1 MAKNTVTIDIQVN
14 GKMQKATLSAKK
26 LQKALQDVGMAG
38 NQAAQGAANA
48 DRNLKGLSAQSA
60 NGTKNFSKMAQGMSG
75 FLVPA
80 YATLAANVFA
90 LSAAFNFLKS
100 AGDLR
105 ALQAGQ
111 EAYARQ
117 TGTSMVMLT
126 KNIQAATGGLVAYE
140 EAAQAAAIG
149 NAAGLTA
156 DQLTRLGAIAKN
168 AGTILGRDVTDAF
181 NRLTRGAIK
190 AEPELLDE
198 LGIIVRL
205 ADASERYA
213 DALDINVNSLTTFQK
228 SQAVVNATIAEGESK
243 FRDVGDAVNNVAR
256 LGASLQDT
264 FKTVK
269 EGIAGIANFIAGA
282 LNDSIYALVAALGL
296 LGKSFL
302 GAIIPAGPALK
313 NVAAGAVDAQAR
325 IKEGINKKSA
335 TGQAIGK
342 NDFGPKTMYNLE
354 RSAKAAQS
362 SIRNESKLTQLQMQ
376 KDLRLI
382 KANMIL
388 TSAEGKNAFTKM
400 FANWRAQLLLFQAE
414 HGRVMGTVKA
424 VTAAAAATMSRL
436 LSFAAWIGLAIILV
450 SFIKKGL
457 DYFKDP
463 ALRKAEETAVAAK
476 EAFEESTKSVEKL
489 RSELEPAGS
498 AMEKIVQQANLLA
511 NFTWNSFNSVLNNL
525 RATADEFDL
534 SGIDLSAIDQ
544 DSLNSLKNMTTELDN
559 LRKVGKKTAD
569 EVGGGLFDGI
579 VARRTQTSAT
589 GGRVGSLYD
598 SEIEELE
605 TKVNTVLDGID
616 MTGLKERVLPLLK
629 DSIPAALDNLDLQ
642 FSILDEAGRDTA
654 GLRDMAGTISQLAKD
669 MQGGNMSGVEFA
681 RTLVR
686 LIGEDGT
693 GGLLDDLRKGT
704 RAVTS
709 DLMAERN
716 AFKSLTQ
723 TLEAFTESSK
733 KLDLKDSPYTQLI
746 GQVESAEQAI
756 ATLSASAGNKS
767 VRDFF
772 VGGTEEGTKAFDDG
786 IAQYNALLRLAGLQ
800 GDATA
805 DTLDSL
811 KFQAVLEERIAR
823 FKDIAVTMEVKK
835 HKLQLAGLKANR
847 GATKLQAQQV
857 KYDMAVLNAQQALN
871 AKIAEKTQMEL
882 TNQKMSA
889 EQERIYNAEKEVLE
903 EQLEIMKEQADVAQ
917 RLAMVTKNAFE
928 SGLSSGI
935 NDFITGKEGSLRDGL
950 KTLAK
955 GVLEAVSKQ
964 ISDYLAKSV
973 SDFLFGEKDPA
984 KDMAFAMQ
992 AGGQSA
998 AQAIEAAMIRGAD
1011 AIAAKLGISTGGATA
1026 GTALPPLPDNVRSD
1040 RFATEAEIAANANPL
1055 GNLTMGPSLD
1065 ELQRSDP
1072 ILGNQ
1077 AGLRLNGALSQ
1088 MGSQFGVGSVED
1100 DMIRSSFGGAGSSP
1114 QQTLTYTGQMA
1125 EGQGSGLGEI
1135 MTELKDS
1142 MSELTIETASN
1153 VTAGA
1158 ALLAGLTGNSKAAE
1172 ALAKITAAM
1181 KAYQMIKAGIEK
1193 MLGIKRTT
1201 ETGALIMALN
1211 LNTKSNLVNAAVPF
1225 AKGGIMSNGVQQ
1237 YSSGGI
1243 AKGSK
1248 AGYPALL
1255 HGTEAVVPLPDNR
1268 SIPVDLKGAA
1278 GGQTNNNV
1286 VVNVGM
1292 DGSSTTSTTA
1302 DDSDTANRLGN
1313 AVATAVQTELQKQ
1326 KRSGGILS
1334 PYGVA

>member
-525 RATADEFDL
+525 RATADEFNL
-534 SGIDLSAIDQ
+534 SGIDLGAIDQ
-544 DSLNSLKNMTTELDN
+544 DSLDSLNKMTTELDN
-559 LRKVGKKTAD
+559 LRKLGKKTAD

-589 GGRVGSLYD
+589 GGLVGSVLD

-605 TKVNTVLDGID
+605 TKVNNVLDGID

-654 GLRDMAGTISQLAKD
+654 GLRDMAGTISKLAKD

-681 RTLVR
+681 QTLVK

-786 IAQYNALLRLAGLQ
+786 IAQYNALIRLAGLQ

-811 KFQAVLEERIAR
+811 KFQAVLEKRIAD

-889 EQERIYNAEKEVLE
+889 EQERIYNAEKAVLE

-1011 AIAAKLGISTGGATA
+1011 AIATKLGISTGGATA

-1055 GNLTMGPSLD
+1055 GNLTMGPSLA
-1065 ELQRSDP
+1065 ELQQQQQPMADRPSTMGTGYGLTDHIRGTTLLPERS
-1072 ILGNQ
+1072 LG
-1077 AGLRLNGALSQ
+1077 AAAERLGPRLDGQN
-1088 MGSQFGVGSVED
+1088 
-1100 DMIRSSFGGAGSSP
+1100 
-1114 QQTLTYTGQMA
+1114 LTYTGQMA
-1125 EGQGSGLGEI
+1125 EGQGSGLGDI

-1201 ETGALIMALN
+1201 ETAALIIALRENTISNMA
-1211 LNTKSNLVNAAVPF
+1211 SSAVPF

-1268 SIPVDLKGAA
+1268 SIPVDLKGAT